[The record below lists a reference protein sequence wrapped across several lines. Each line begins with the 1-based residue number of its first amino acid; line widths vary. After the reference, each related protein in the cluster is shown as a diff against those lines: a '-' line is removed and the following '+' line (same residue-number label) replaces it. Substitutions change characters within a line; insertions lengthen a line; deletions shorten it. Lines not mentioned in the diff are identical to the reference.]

1 MTIATVLRA
10 SLFCVCVS
18 AAAQKDASTVFAC
31 NLKAISAAERPRYNE
46 LVKRVREA
54 MRDRTEISNGM
65 HSSWIARRSP
75 YPLLTR
81 HHRELERER
90 QQRVQDA
97 HRMAS
102 RHLLEQTVRL
112 GRQLTKGRVCRGRR
126 GTALPRIYSRGIWSH
141 GASGRNLRELDFGV
155 RPLCCTVQFE

>member
-102 RHLLEQTVRL
+102 HHQLEQAGAM
-112 GRQLTKGRVCRGRR
+112 GRHIAERCVYRSRR
-126 GTALPRIYSRGIWSH
+126 RTALSRVHAGGIGSQRSRG
-141 GASGRNLRELDFGV
+141 
-155 RPLCCTVQFE
+155 